1 LIIYYSKWRKTINL
15 VGLSPIRPK
24 MAIPPLLVNAITYS
38 SMITILSI
46 GFTLTY
52 LTAKIPNFAHGTYA
66 GVGIYVVW
74 TLSKLMGLS
83 PYIGFPI
90 AFVAGG
96 IVSLILYMLVIRVI
110 TQLGGGAVVLTIST
124 LAIQILLTAML
135 SIFVY
140 WVRGVYGTYGMGFM
154 LKEFDFKIAGYPGI
168 FPMSFLICF
177 VVVIILH
184 ILLTRTKTGVAMR
197 ATAEDPELA
206 SVLGINIDHIQ
217 RLSWFLTGGLACLAG
232 AMYPLW
238 FQSYPKSGAAIM
250 TSIMAGSLLGGF
262 DNIYGAIIG
271 GFGVGFSEI
280 VLTARLQK
288 WLGPWIGRWRPLV
301 PMVILVAVLLFEP
314 RGLSGLYQR
323 LKASPVGERV
333 LEMLGR
339 KEE

>member
-1 LIIYYSKWRKTINL
+1 
-15 VGLSPIRPK
+15 
-24 MAIPPLLVNAITYS
+24 MALFPPLLVNAITYS

-74 TLSKLMGLS
+74 TLSKIYGFS
-83 PYIGFPI
+83 PYLGFPLS
-90 AFVAGG
+90 FVIGG
-96 IVSLILYMLVIRVI
+96 IVSLILYVTVIRVI
-110 TQLGGGAVVLTIST
+110 TRLGGGAVVLTIST
-124 LAIQILLTAML
+124 LAIQILLTALL
-135 SIFVY
+135 SIYVY
-140 WVRGVYGTYGMGFM
+140 WARGVFGTYGMGFM
-154 LKEFDFKIAGYPGI
+154 LKEFDFMIGTYPGI

-177 VVVIILH
+177 VVVILLH
-184 ILLTRTKTGVAMR
+184 LLLTRTKTGIAMR

-206 SVLGINIDHIQ
+206 SVLGINIDMIQ
-217 RLSWFLTGGLACLAG
+217 KMSWFLTGGLACLAG

-238 FQSYPKSGAAIM
+238 FQSYPKSGGMIM

-262 DNIYGAIIG
+262 ENIYGAIIG

-280 VLTARLQK
+280 VLTAWLQQQ
-288 WLGPWIGRWRPLV
+288 LGPWVGRWRPIV

-314 RGLSGLYQR
+314 RGLTGLYER
-323 LKASPVGERV
+323 VKASPIRGRA
-333 LEMLGR
+333 LAMLGK

>member
-1 LIIYYSKWRKTINL
+1 
-15 VGLSPIRPK
+15 
-24 MAIPPLLVNAITYS
+24 MALFPPLLVNAITYS

-74 TLSKLMGLS
+74 TLSKIYGFS
-83 PYIGFPI
+83 PYLGFPL
-90 AFVAGG
+90 AFVIGG
-96 IVSLILYMLVIRVI
+96 IVSLILYVTVIRVI
-110 TQLGGGAVVLTIST
+110 SRLGGGAVVLTIST

-135 SIFVY
+135 SIYVY
-140 WVRGVYGTYGMGFM
+140 WARGIFGTYGMGFM
-154 LKEFDFKIAGYPGI
+154 LKEFDFKIGTYPGI

-177 VVVIILH
+177 VVVIFLH
-184 ILLTRTKTGVAMR
+184 ILLTRTKTGIAMR

-206 SVLGINIDHIQ
+206 SVLGINIDMIQ
-217 RLSWFLTGGLACLAG
+217 KLSWFITGGLACLAG

-238 FQSYPKSGAAIM
+238 FQSYPKSGGMIM

-262 DNIYGAIIG
+262 ENIYGAIVG

-280 VLTARLQK
+280 VLTAWLQK
-288 WLGPWIGRWRPLV
+288 QLGPWVGRWRPII

-314 RGLSGLYQR
+314 RGLTGLYER
-323 LKASPVGERV
+323 VKASPIWDRA
-333 LEMLGR
+333 LAMLR
-339 KEE
+339 KKEE

>member
-1 LIIYYSKWRKTINL
+1 
-15 VGLSPIRPK
+15 
-24 MAIPPLLVNAITYS
+24 MALFPPLWVNAITYS

-74 TLSKLMGLS
+74 TLSKIYGFS
-83 PYIGFPI
+83 PYLGFPLS
-90 AFVAGG
+90 FVIGG
-96 IVSLILYMLVIRVI
+96 LVSLVLYVTVIRVI
-110 TQLGGGAVVLTIST
+110 TRLGGGAVVLTIST
-124 LAIQILLTAML
+124 LAIQILLTAIL
-135 SIFVY
+135 SIYVY
-140 WVRGVYGTYGMGFM
+140 WARGVFGTYGMGFM
-154 LKEFDFKIAGYPGI
+154 LKEFDFKIGTYPGI

-177 VVVIILH
+177 VVVILLH
-184 ILLTRTKTGVAMR
+184 ILLTRTKTGIAMR

-206 SVLGINIDHIQ
+206 SVLGINIDMIQ
-217 RLSWFLTGGLACLAG
+217 KLSWFLTGGLACLAG

-238 FQSYPKSGAAIM
+238 FQSYPKSGGMIM

-262 DNIYGAIIG
+262 ENIYGAIIG

-280 VLTARLQK
+280 VLTAWLQQQ
-288 WLGPWIGRWRPLV
+288 LGPWVGRWRPIV

-314 RGLSGLYQR
+314 RGLTGLYER
-323 LKASPVGERV
+323 VKASPIGDRV
-333 LEMLGR
+333 LAMLGK

>member
-1 LIIYYSKWRKTINL
+1 
-15 VGLSPIRPK
+15 
-24 MAIPPLLVNAITYS
+24 MALFPPLLVNAITYS

-74 TLSKLMGLS
+74 TLSKIYGFS
-83 PYIGFPI
+83 PYLGFPLS
-90 AFVAGG
+90 FVIGG
-96 IVSLILYMLVIRVI
+96 IVSLVLYVTVIRVI
-110 TQLGGGAVVLTIST
+110 SRLGGGAVVLTIST

-135 SIFVY
+135 SIYVY
-140 WVRGVYGTYGMGFM
+140 WARGIFGTYGMGFM
-154 LKEFDFKIAGYPGI
+154 LKEFDFKIGTYPGI

-177 VVVIILH
+177 VVVIFLH
-184 ILLTRTKTGVAMR
+184 ILLTRTKTGIAMR

-206 SVLGINIDHIQ
+206 SVLGINIDMIQ
-217 RLSWFLTGGLACLAG
+217 KLSWFITGGLACLAG

-238 FQSYPKSGAAIM
+238 FQSYPKSGGMIM

-262 DNIYGAIIG
+262 ENIYGAIVG

-280 VLTARLQK
+280 VLTAWLQK
-288 WLGPWIGRWRPLV
+288 QLGPWVGRWRPII

-314 RGLSGLYQR
+314 RGLTGLYER
-323 LKASPVGERV
+323 VKASPIWDRA
-333 LEMLGR
+333 LAMLR
-339 KEE
+339 KKEE

>member
-1 LIIYYSKWRKTINL
+1 
-15 VGLSPIRPK
+15 
-24 MAIPPLLVNAITYS
+24 MALFPPLWVNAITYS

-74 TLSKLMGLS
+74 TLSKIYGFS
-83 PYIGFPI
+83 PYLGFPL
-90 AFVAGG
+90 AFIIGG
-96 IVSLILYMLVIRVI
+96 LVSLVLYVTVIRVI

-124 LAIQILLTAML
+124 LAIQILLTAIL
-135 SIFVY
+135 SIYVY
-140 WVRGVYGTYGMGFM
+140 WARGVFGTYGMGFM
-154 LKEFDFKIAGYPGI
+154 LKEFDFMIGTYPGI

-177 VVVIILH
+177 VVVILLH
-184 ILLTRTKTGVAMR
+184 ILLTRTKTGIAMR

-206 SVLGINIDHIQ
+206 SVLGINIDMIQ
-217 RLSWFLTGGLACLAG
+217 KLSWFLTGGLACLAG

-238 FQSYPKSGAAIM
+238 FQSYPKSGGMIM

-262 DNIYGAIIG
+262 ENIYGAIIG

-280 VLTARLQK
+280 VLTAWLQQQ
-288 WLGPWIGRWRPLV
+288 LGPWVGRWRPII

-314 RGLSGLYQR
+314 RGLTGLYAR
-323 LKASPVGERV
+323 IKASPIGDRA
-333 LEMLGR
+333 LAMLGK

>member
-1 LIIYYSKWRKTINL
+1 
-15 VGLSPIRPK
+15 
-24 MAIPPLLVNAITYS
+24 MALFPPLWVNAITYS

-74 TLSKLMGLS
+74 TLSKIYGFS
-83 PYIGFPI
+83 PYLGFPLS
-90 AFVAGG
+90 FVIGG
-96 IVSLILYMLVIRVI
+96 LVSLILYVTVIRVI
-110 TQLGGGAVVLTIST
+110 ARLGGGAVVLTIST
-124 LAIQILLTAML
+124 LAIQILLTAIL
-135 SIFVY
+135 SIYVY
-140 WVRGVYGTYGMGFM
+140 WARGIFGTYGMGFM
-154 LKEFDFKIAGYPGI
+154 LKEFDFMIGTYPGI

-177 VVVIILH
+177 VVVILLH
-184 ILLTRTKTGVAMR
+184 ILLTRTKTGIAMR

-206 SVLGINIDHIQ
+206 SVLGINIDMIQ
-217 RLSWFLTGGLACLAG
+217 KLSWFLTGGLACLAG

-238 FQSYPKSGAAIM
+238 FQSYPKSGGMIM

-262 DNIYGAIIG
+262 ENIYGAIVG

-280 VLTARLQK
+280 VLTAWLQK
-288 WLGPWIGRWRPLV
+288 QLGPWVGRWRPII

-314 RGLSGLYQR
+314 RGLTGLYER
-323 LKASPVGERV
+323 VKASPIVDRA
-333 LEMLGR
+333 LAMLGK

>member
-1 LIIYYSKWRKTINL
+1 
-15 VGLSPIRPK
+15 
-24 MAIPPLLVNAITYS
+24 MALFPPLWVNAITYS

-74 TLSKLMGLS
+74 TLSKIYGFS
-83 PYIGFPI
+83 PYLGFPL
-90 AFVAGG
+90 AFVIGG
-96 IVSLILYMLVIRVI
+96 IVSLILYVTVIRVI
-110 TQLGGGAVVLTIST
+110 SRLGGGAVVLTIST

-135 SIFVY
+135 SIYVY
-140 WVRGVYGTYGMGFM
+140 WARGIFGTYGMGFM
-154 LKEFDFKIAGYPGI
+154 LKEFDFKIGTYPGI

-177 VVVIILH
+177 VVVILLH
-184 ILLTRTKTGVAMR
+184 ILLTRTKTGIAMR

-206 SVLGINIDHIQ
+206 SVLGINIDMIQ
-217 RLSWFLTGGLACLAG
+217 KLSWFITGGLACLAG

-238 FQSYPKSGAAIM
+238 FQSYPKSGGMIM

-262 DNIYGAIIG
+262 ENIYGAIVG

-280 VLTARLQK
+280 VLTAWLQK
-288 WLGPWIGRWRPLV
+288 QLGPWVGRWRPII

-314 RGLSGLYQR
+314 RGLTGLYER
-323 LKASPVGERV
+323 VKASPIWDRA
-333 LEMLGR
+333 LAMLGK

>member
-1 LIIYYSKWRKTINL
+1 
-15 VGLSPIRPK
+15 
-24 MAIPPLLVNAITYS
+24 MALFPPLWVNAITYS

-74 TLSKLMGLS
+74 TLSKIYGFS
-83 PYIGFPI
+83 PYLGFPLS
-90 AFVAGG
+90 FVIGG
-96 IVSLILYMLVIRVI
+96 LVSLVLYVTVIRVI

-124 LAIQILLTAML
+124 LAIQILLTAIL
-135 SIFVY
+135 SIYVY
-140 WVRGVYGTYGMGFM
+140 WARGVFGTYGMGFM
-154 LKEFDFKIAGYPGI
+154 LKEFDFKIGTYPGI

-177 VVVIILH
+177 VVVILLH
-184 ILLTRTKTGVAMR
+184 ILLTRTKTGIAMR

-206 SVLGINIDHIQ
+206 SVLGINIDMIQ
-217 RLSWFLTGGLACLAG
+217 KLSWFLTGGLACLAG

-238 FQSYPKSGAAIM
+238 FQSYPKSGGMIM

-262 DNIYGAIIG
+262 ENIYGAIIG

-280 VLTARLQK
+280 VLTAWLQQQ
-288 WLGPWIGRWRPLV
+288 LGPWVGRWRPIV

-314 RGLSGLYQR
+314 RGLTGLYER
-323 LKASPVGERV
+323 VKASPIGDRV
-333 LEMLGR
+333 LAMLGK

>member
-1 LIIYYSKWRKTINL
+1 
-15 VGLSPIRPK
+15 
-24 MAIPPLLVNAITYS
+24 MALFPPLWVNTITYS
-38 SMITILSI
+38 SLITILSI

-74 TLSKLMGLS
+74 TLSKIYGFS
-83 PYIGFPI
+83 PYIGFPLS
-90 AFVAGG
+90 FVIGG
-96 IVSLILYMLVIRVI
+96 FVSLLLYVLVIRVI
-110 TQLGGGAVVLTIST
+110 TRLGGGAVVLTIST
-124 LAIQILLTAML
+124 LAIQILLTAIL
-135 SIFVY
+135 SIYVY
-140 WVRGVYGTYGMGFM
+140 WARGIFGTYGMGFM
-154 LKEFDFKIAGYPGI
+154 LKEYDFTIGTYPGI

-177 VVVIILH
+177 VVVILLH
-184 ILLTRTKTGVAMR
+184 ILLTRTKTGIAMR

-206 SVLGINIDHIQ
+206 SVLGINIDMIQ
-217 RLSWFLTGGLACLAG
+217 KLSWFLTGGLACLAG

-280 VLTARLQK
+280 VLTAWLQK
-288 WLGPWIGRWRPLV
+288 QLGPWVGRWRPII
-301 PMVILVAVLLFEP
+301 PMLILVVVLLFEP
-314 RGLSGLYQR
+314 RGMTGLYER
-323 LKASPVGERV
+323 VKASPIGDRA
-333 LEMLGR
+333 LAMLGK